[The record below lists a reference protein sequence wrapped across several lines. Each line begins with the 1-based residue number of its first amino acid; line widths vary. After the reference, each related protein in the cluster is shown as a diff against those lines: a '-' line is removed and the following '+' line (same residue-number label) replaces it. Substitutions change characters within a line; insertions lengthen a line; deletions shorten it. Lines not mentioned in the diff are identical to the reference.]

1 MRLADIEQNCEFG
14 LLLCVVQNA
23 IATHNESPVYRRV
36 FKEEVMV
43 VITFHTTADAF
54 AFEKACKQAKVE
66 GRLTTIPRNISA
78 GCGLAWSAP
87 DTQHVVLEELIN
99 TKALC
104 IEEVHQL

>member
-1 MRLADIEQNCEFG
+1 MNKKHCEFG

-23 IATHNESPVYRRV
+23 IATHNESPVYRHV
-36 FKEEVMV
+36 FKEEIMV

-87 DTQHVVLEELIN
+87 DAQYFVLEKLIN
-99 TKALC
+99 TKALY